1 MAILW
6 VNLIVVYIAS
16 YFSRHLAKPVAIGA
30 GAISM
35 KPNKWLAAI
44 VMATF
49 VVVAGLRNNIGDTF
63 FYMHAYTTNNFTWEQ
78 VKADKDI
85 GFGILQM
92 ILKSYTENPQ
102 VLIFLTALVTN
113 VLIVYVLYKYSKLFE
128 LSIFLYI
135 TSGLYIVSMNGVRQF
150 LASAIVFAAT
160 KYLLEGSWKKYFLV
174 VALASLFHGSALI
187 LIPIYFIV
195 RRKAWTSS
203 TFILLTLAVLLILG
217 YSVISDAIFT
227 AIADTH
233 YSEYQNFQEGGANI
247 IRVAIGAVPLIF
259 AYLGR
264 NKLREIFPNGDYVVN
279 MSIMNFIVMA
289 VATQNW
295 IFARFTIYFGLY
307 NVILMSWVISLFV
320 KRERKIIYYA
330 ILGFYLVYFYYENV
344 ITLNIIYRSDYLKF
358 LTIGG

>member
-1 MAILW
+1 MAILYLNLLF
-6 VNLIVVYIAS
+6 VYIFSLCSRLIVRSSPVSAAVRPNLLLVSFTMAS
-16 YFSRHLAKPVAIGA
+16 MVLVS
-30 GAISM
+30 
-35 KPNKWLAAI
+35 
-44 VMATF
+44 
-49 VVVAGLRNNIGDTF
+49 GLRNNIGDTF
-63 FYMHAYTTNNFTWEQ
+63 FYMHAYTVNNFTWEQ
-78 VKADKDI
+78 IKAEKDI

-92 ILKSYTENPQ
+92 ILKSYTQDPQ

-128 LSIFLYI
+128 LSIYLYI

-160 KYLLEGSWKKYFLV
+160 KFLFEGNWKKYFLV
-174 VALASLFHGSALI
+174 VVFASLFHQSALI

-203 TFILLTLAVLLILG
+203 TFVLLTIAVLLIVG
-217 YSVISDAIFT
+217 YSVLSDAIFN

-233 YSEYQNFQEGGANI
+233 YSEYQSIQEGGANV
-247 IRVAIGAVPLIF
+247 IRVAIGAVPLIL

-264 NKLREIFPNGDYVVN
+264 NKLRELFPYGDYVVN
-279 MSIMNFIVMA
+279 MSLLNFVVMA

-307 NVILMSWVISLFV
+307 NIILMSWVISLFV
-320 KRERKIIYYA
+320 KRERKFIYYA
-330 ILGFYLVYFYYENV
+330 ILGFYLIYFYYENV
-344 ITLNIIYRSDYLKF
+344 VTLHLFYRSDYLKF
-358 LTIGG
+358 

>member
-1 MAILW
+1 MAIIW
-6 VNLIVVYIAS
+6 VNLVVVYIAS
-16 YFSRHLAKPVAIGA
+16 FFSRYLATPVTIGP
-30 GAISM
+30 GPLSFRH
-35 KPNKWLAAI
+35 NKWMAAI

-49 VVVAGLRNNIGDTF
+49 VIIAGLRKNIGDTF
-63 FYMHAYTTNNFTWEQ
+63 FYMHAYRVSDFTWEEI
-78 VKADKDI
+78 KADKDI
-85 GFGILQM
+85 GFGILQK
-92 ILKSYTENPQ
+92 ILKSFTEDPQ
-102 VLIFLTALVTN
+102 LLIFLTALVTN

-128 LSIFLYI
+128 MSIYLYI

-160 KYLLEGSWKKYFLV
+160 KYLFAGSWQKYFLV
-174 VALASLFHGSALI
+174 VAFASTFHGSALI

-203 TFILLTLAVLLILG
+203 TFILLFMAVVLILG
-217 YSVISDAIFT
+217 YNVLSDVLFA

-233 YSEYQNFQEGGANI
+233 YSEYKEFQEGGANI
-247 IRVAIGAVPLIF
+247 IRVAIGAVPLVF

-264 NKLREIFPNGDYVVN
+264 NKLREIFPQGDYVVN
-279 MSIMNFIVMA
+279 MSLLNFIIMA

-320 KRERKIIYYA
+320 KRQQKFMYYA
-330 ILGFYLVYFYYENV
+330 ILFFYLIYFYYENV
-344 ITLNIIYRSDYLKF
+344 VTLHVIYRSDYLKF
-358 LTIGG
+358 

>member
-6 VNLIVVYIAS
+6 VNLVVVYIAS
-16 YFSRHLAKPVAIGA
+16 FFSRYLATPVTIGP
-30 GAISM
+30 GPLSFR
-35 KPNKWLAAI
+35 PNRWMTAI
-44 VMATF
+44 VMATI
-49 VVVAGLRNNIGDTF
+49 VLISGLRNNIGDTYS
-63 FYMHAYTTNNFTWEQ
+63 YMHAYTINNFTWEA
-78 VKADKDI
+78 VKAEKDI

-92 ILKSYTENPQ
+92 ILKAYTEDPQ
-102 VLIFLTALVTN
+102 LLIFLTALVTN
-113 VLIVYVLYKYSKLFE
+113 ILIVCVLYKYSKLFE
-128 LSIFLYI
+128 MSIYVYI

-160 KYLLEGSWKKYFLV
+160 KYLFAGSWQKYFLV
-174 VALASLFHGSALI
+174 VAFASTFHGSALI

-203 TFILLTLAVLLILG
+203 TFVLLFMAVVLILG
-217 YSVISDAIFT
+217 YNVLSDAIFA

-233 YSEYQNFQEGGANI
+233 YSEYKEFQEGGANI

-279 MSIMNFIVMA
+279 MSLLNFIVMA

-307 NVILMSWVISLFV
+307 NVILMSWVVSLFV
-320 KRERKIIYYA
+320 KRQQKFIYYA
-330 ILGFYLVYFYYENV
+330 ILGFYLIYFYYENEV
-344 ITLNIIYRSDYLKF
+344 ILNIIYKSDYLKF
-358 LTIGG
+358 

>member
-6 VNLIVVYIAS
+6 VNLIVVYVAS
-16 YFSRHLAKPVAIGA
+16 FFSRYLGKPVTIGS
-30 GAISM
+30 GPLMI

-49 VVVAGLRNNIGDTF
+49 VVIAGLRNNIGDTF
-63 FYMHAYTTNNFTWEQ
+63 FYMYAYKLNDFTWEQ
-78 VKADKDI
+78 VLAEKDI

-92 ILKSYTENPQ
+92 ILKSFTANPQ
-102 VLIFLTALVTN
+102 LLIFLTALVTN
-113 VLIVYVLYKYSKLFE
+113 VLIVYVFYKYSKLFE
-128 LSIFLYI
+128 MSIYVYI

-150 LASAIVFAAT
+150 LASALVFAAT
-160 KYLLEGSWKKYFLV
+160 KYLFAGSWQKYFLV
-174 VALASLFHGSALI
+174 VAFASTFHESALI

-195 RRKAWTSS
+195 RRKAWAAS
-203 TFILLTLAVLLILG
+203 TFVLLFMAVILILG
-217 YSVISDAIFT
+217 YNVLSDAIFS

-233 YSEYQNFQEGGANI
+233 YSEYKNFQEGGANV
-247 IRVAIGAVPLIF
+247 IRVAVSAVPLVF

-264 NKLREIFPNGDYVVN
+264 HKLRELFPQSDYIVN
-279 MSIMNFIVMA
+279 MSLLNFVIMA

-320 KRERKIIYYA
+320 RREQKLIYYA

-344 ITLNIIYRSDYLKF
+344 VTLHIFYNSDYLRF
-358 LTIGG
+358 

>member
-6 VNLIVVYIAS
+6 VNLVVVYIAS
-16 YFSRHLAKPVAIGA
+16 FLSRYLARPVT
-30 GAISM
+30 ISPGPLSF
-35 KPNKWLAAI
+35 KPNKWMTAI

-49 VVVAGLRNNIGDTF
+49 VMIAGLRNNIGDTF
-63 FYMHAYTTNNFTWEQ
+63 FYMYSYTLSDFTWEK
-78 VKADKDI
+78 VKAEKDI

-92 ILKSYTENPQ
+92 ILKSFTEDPQ
-102 VLIFLTALVTN
+102 FLIFLTALVTN
-113 VLIVYVLYKYSKLFE
+113 VLIVYVLYKYSRLFE
-128 LSIFLYI
+128 VSIYIYI

-160 KYLLEGSWKKYFLV
+160 KYLFEGKWQKYFLV
-174 VALASLFHGSALI
+174 VAFASTFHGSALI

-203 TFILLTLAVLLILG
+203 TFVLLFLAVMLILG
-217 YSVISDAIFT
+217 YNVLSDALFA
-227 AIADTH
+227 AIADTQ
-233 YSEYQNFQEGGANI
+233 YSEYKEFQEGGANI
-247 IRVAIGAVPLIF
+247 IRVAIGAVPLVF

-264 NKLREIFPNGDYVVN
+264 NKLREIFPHGDYVVN
-279 MSIMNFIVMA
+279 MSLLNFIVMA

-320 KRERKIIYYA
+320 KRQQKFIYYA
-330 ILGFYLVYFYYENV
+330 ILGFYLIYFYYENV
-344 ITLNIIYRSDYLKF
+344 VTLNIIYKSDYLKF
-358 LTIGG
+358 

>member
-30 GAISM
+30 GEIVM

-49 VVVAGLRNNIGDTF
+49 VVVAGLRNNIGDTV
-63 FYMHAYTTNNFTWEQ
+63 FYIHSYKLNDFTWTQ
-78 VKADKDI
+78 VKAEKDI

-92 ILKSYTENPQ
+92 ILKKITDDPQ
-102 VLIFLTALVTN
+102 LLIFITALATN

-135 TSGLYIVSMNGVRQF
+135 TSGLYIVSMNGIRQF

-160 KYLLEGSWKKYFLV
+160 KFLFDGSWKKYFLV
-174 VALASLFHGSALI
+174 VAFASLFHGSALI

-203 TFILLTLAVLLILG
+203 TIVLLSLAMILILG

-233 YSEYQNFQEGGANI
+233 YGEYKDFQEGGANI
-247 IRVAIGAVPLIF
+247 IRVVIGAVPLVF

-264 NKLREIFPNGDYVVN
+264 FKLRDVFPKADYVVN
-279 MSIMNFIVMA
+279 MSLLNFIIMA

-307 NVILMSWVISLFV
+307 NIILMSWVISLFV

-330 ILGFYLVYFYYENV
+330 ILGLYLVYFYYENV
-344 ITLNIIYRSDYLKF
+344 VTLNIIYRSDYLKF

>member
-16 YFSRHLAKPVAIGA
+16 YFSRILAKPVAIGA
-30 GAISM
+30 EALAV
-35 KPNKWLAAI
+35 KPNKWLAGI

-49 VVVAGLRNNIGDTF
+49 VVIAGLRNNIGDTF
-63 FYMHAYTTNNFTWEQ
+63 FYMYSYRLNNYTWEQ
-78 VKADKDI
+78 VKAEKDI

-92 ILKSYTENPQ
+92 ILQKITADPQ
-102 VLIFLTALVTN
+102 LLIFITALVTN
-113 VLIVYVLYKYSKLFE
+113 VLIVYVLYKYSKLFD
-128 LSIFLYI
+128 LSIYLYI

-150 LASAIVFAAT
+150 LASALVFAAT
-160 KYLLEGSWKKYFLV
+160 KFLFEGSWKKYFLV
-174 VALASLFHGSALI
+174 VLFASLFHGSALI

-195 RRKAWTSS
+195 RRKAWTAS
-203 TFILLTLAVLLILG
+203 TIVLLSLAMILILG

-233 YSEYQNFQEGGANI
+233 YGEYKDFQEGGANV

-264 NKLREIFPNGDYVVN
+264 NKLREIFPYGDYVVN
-279 MSIMNFIVMA
+279 MSLLNFVVMA

-307 NVILMSWVISLFV
+307 NIILMSWVISLFV
-320 KRERKIIYYA
+320 KRERKFIYYA
-330 ILGFYLVYFYYENV
+330 ILGFYLIYFYYENV
-344 ITLNIIYRSDYLKF
+344 VTLHLFYRSDYLKF
-358 LTIGG
+358 

>member
-16 YFSRHLAKPVAIGA
+16 FFSRYLASPITIGP
-30 GAISM
+30 GPISFR
-35 KPNKWLAAI
+35 PNKWLTAI
-44 VMATF
+44 VMVTF
-49 VVVAGLRNNIGDTF
+49 VLIAGLRKNIGDTF
-63 FYMHAYTTNNFTWEQ
+63 FYMHSYTLSDFTWDEIKNKQ
-78 VKADKDI
+78 EI

-92 ILKSYTENPQ
+92 ILKSFTDDPQ
-102 VLIFLTALVTN
+102 LLIFFTALVTN
-113 VLIVYVLYKYSKLFE
+113 VLIVFVLYKYSRFFE
-128 LSIFLYI
+128 ISIYIYI

-160 KYLLEGSWKKYFLV
+160 KYLFEGKWLKYFLV
-174 VALASLFHGSALI
+174 VAFASTFHQSALI

-203 TFILLTLAVLLILG
+203 TFVLVFLAVMLILG
-217 YSVISDAIFT
+217 YNVLSDVLFSAISDT
-227 AIADTH
+227 K
-233 YSEYQNFQEGGANI
+233 YSEYKEFQEGGANI
-247 IRVAIGAVPLIF
+247 IRVAIGAVPLVF

-264 NKLREIFPNGDYVVN
+264 KKLREIFPHSDYVVN
-279 MSIMNFIVMA
+279 MSLLNFIVMA

-320 KRERKIIYYA
+320 KRQQKFMYFA
-330 ILGFYLVYFYYENV
+330 ILFFYLIYFYYENV
-344 ITLNIIYRSDYLKF
+344 VTLNIIYKSDYLNF
-358 LTIGG
+358 

>member
-1 MAILW
+1 MAILYLNLLF
-6 VNLIVVYIAS
+6 VYIFSLCSRLIVRSSPVSAAVRPNLLLVSFTMAS
-16 YFSRHLAKPVAIGA
+16 MVLVS
-30 GAISM
+30 
-35 KPNKWLAAI
+35 
-44 VMATF
+44 
-49 VVVAGLRNNIGDTF
+49 GLRNNIGDTF
-63 FYMHAYTTNNFTWEQ
+63 FYMHAYTVNNFTWEQ
-78 VKADKDI
+78 IKAEKDI

-92 ILKSYTENPQ
+92 ILKSYTQDPQ

-128 LSIFLYI
+128 LSIYLYI

-160 KYLLEGSWKKYFLV
+160 KFLFEGNWKKYFLV
-174 VALASLFHGSALI
+174 VVFASLFHQSALI

-203 TFILLTLAVLLILG
+203 TFVLLTIAVLLIVG
-217 YSVISDAIFT
+217 YSVLSDAIFN

-233 YSEYQNFQEGGANI
+233 YSEYQSIQEGGANV
-247 IRVAIGAVPLIF
+247 IRVAIGAVPLIL

-264 NKLREIFPNGDYVVN
+264 NKLRELFPYGDYVVN
-279 MSIMNFIVMA
+279 MSLLNFVVMA

-307 NVILMSWVISLFV
+307 NIILMSWVISLFV
-320 KRERKIIYYA
+320 RRERKFIYYA
-330 ILGFYLVYFYYENV
+330 ILGFYLIYFYYENV
-344 ITLNIIYRSDYLKF
+344 VTLHLFYKSDYLKF
-358 LTIGG
+358 

>member
-6 VNLIVVYIAS
+6 VNLVVVYVAS
-16 YFSRHLAKPVAIGA
+16 LFSRYMAKPVTIGSGLLVA
-30 GAISM
+30 R
-35 KPNKWLAAI
+35 PNKWLTAI

-49 VVVAGLRNNIGDTF
+49 AVVAGLRNNIGDTY
-63 FYMHAYTTNNFTWEQ
+63 FYIHSYRITDFTWEQ
-78 VKADKDI
+78 VLAEKDI

-92 ILKSYTENPQ
+92 ILKAYTDNPQ
-102 VLIFLTALVTN
+102 LLIFITALVTN

-128 LSIFLYI
+128 ISIYVYI
-135 TSGLYIVSMNGVRQF
+135 TSGMYIVSMNGVRQF

-160 KYLLEGSWKKYFLV
+160 KYLFEGNWKKYFLV
-174 VALASLFHGSALI
+174 VAFASLFHGSALI
-187 LIPIYFIV
+187 LIPVYFIV

-203 TFILLTLAVLLILG
+203 TIILLALAVIMILG
-217 YSVISDAIFT
+217 YSVISNAIFT

-233 YSEYQNFQEGGANI
+233 YGEYQNFQEGGASI

-264 NKLREIFPNGDYVVN
+264 NKLREIFPYGDYVVN
-279 MSIMNFIVMA
+279 MSLLNFVVMA

-307 NVILMSWVISLFV
+307 NVLLMSWVISLFV
-320 KRERKIIYYA
+320 RREQKFMYYA
-330 ILGFYLVYFYYENV
+330 ILGFYLVYFYFENV
-344 ITLNIIYRSDYLKF
+344 ITLNLFYKSDYLKF
-358 LTIGG
+358 

>member
-6 VNLIVVYIAS
+6 LNLVVVYLAS
-16 YFSRHLAKPVAIGA
+16 YFSRHIAKPVRNGA
-30 GAISM
+30 GQLWM
-35 KPNKWLAAI
+35 KPNQWLTAL

-49 VVVAGLRNNIGDTF
+49 VLIAGLRNNIGDTF
-63 FYMHAYTTNNFTWEQ
+63 FYMYSYRLSDFTWAE

-92 ILKSYTENPQ
+92 ILKSFTGNPQ
-102 VLIFLTALVTN
+102 WLIFITALVTN

-128 LSIFLYI
+128 LSIYIFI
-135 TSGLYIVSMNGVRQF
+135 TSGLFIVSMNGVRQF

-160 KYLLEGSWKKYFLV
+160 KFLFEGKWKRYFLV
-174 VALASLFHGSALI
+174 VGFASLFHGSALI

-195 RRKAWTSS
+195 RRRAWTTS
-203 TFILLTLAVLLILG
+203 TIVLLAA
-217 YSVISDAIFT
+217 SVILIIGYGVISNAIFS

-247 IRVAIGAVPLIF
+247 IRVAVSAVPLIF

-264 NKLREIFPNGDYVVN
+264 HKLREIFPYGDYVVN
-279 MSIMNFIVMA
+279 MSLLNFVVMA

-307 NVILMSWVISLFV
+307 NVILMSWVVSLFAKKQQKLV
-320 KRERKIIYYA
+320 YYA
-330 ILGFYLVYFYYENV
+330 IIGFYFIYFYYENV
-344 ITLNIIYRSDYLKF
+344 VTLDIIYKSDFFKF
-358 LTIGG
+358 

>member
-6 VNLIVVYIAS
+6 VNLIVVYVAS
-16 YFSRHLAKPVAIGA
+16 FFSRYLGKPVTIGS
-30 GAISM
+30 GPLMI

-49 VVVAGLRNNIGDTF
+49 VVIAGLRNNIGDTF
-63 FYMHAYTTNNFTWEQ
+63 FYMYAYKLNDFTWEQ
-78 VKADKDI
+78 VLAEKDI

-92 ILKSYTENPQ
+92 ILKSFTANPQ
-102 VLIFLTALVTN
+102 LLIFLTALVTN
-113 VLIVYVLYKYSKLFE
+113 VLIVYVFYKYSKLFE
-128 LSIFLYI
+128 MSIYVYI

-150 LASAIVFAAT
+150 LASALVFAAT
-160 KYLLEGSWKKYFLV
+160 KYLFSGSWQKYFLV
-174 VALASLFHGSALI
+174 VAFASTFHESALI

-195 RRKAWTSS
+195 RRKAWAAS
-203 TFILLTLAVLLILG
+203 TFVLLFMAVILILG
-217 YSVISDAIFT
+217 YNVLSDAIFS

-233 YSEYQNFQEGGANI
+233 YSEYKNFQEGGANV
-247 IRVAIGAVPLIF
+247 IRVAVSAVPLVF

-264 NKLREIFPNGDYVVN
+264 HKLRALFPQSDYIVN
-279 MSIMNFIVMA
+279 MSLLNFVIMA

-320 KRERKIIYYA
+320 RREQKLIYYA
-330 ILGFYLVYFYYENV
+330 ILAFYFVYFYYENV
-344 ITLNIIYRSDYLKF
+344 VTLHIFYNSDYLRF
-358 LTIGG
+358 

>member
-6 VNLIVVYIAS
+6 VNLIVVYVAS
-16 YFSRHLAKPVAIGA
+16 FISRYLAKPMAIGS
-30 GAISM
+30 GPIPM
-35 KPNKWLAAI
+35 KPNKWMAAI
-44 VMATF
+44 VMVTF
-49 VVVAGLRNNIGDTF
+49 VLIAGLRNNIGDTYY
-63 FYMHAYTTNNFTWEQ
+63 YMYAYRLSDFTWEQ
-78 VKADKDI
+78 IIAEKDI

-102 VLIFLTALVTN
+102 LLVFLTALITN

-128 LSIFLYI
+128 IGIYVYI
-135 TSGLYIVSMNGVRQF
+135 TSGLYIVSMNGIRQF

-160 KYLLEGSWKKYFLV
+160 NYLFKGNWKKYFFV
-174 VALASLFHGSALI
+174 VAFASLFHQSALI
-187 LIPIYFIV
+187 LIPMYFIV

-203 TFILLTLAVLLILG
+203 TFVLLFLAVMLILG
-217 YSVISDAIFT
+217 YNVLSDVIFS

-233 YSEYQNFQEGGANI
+233 YSEYKEMQEGGANI
-247 IRVAIGAVPLIF
+247 IRVAIGAVPLIL

-264 NKLREIFPNGDYVVN
+264 NKLREIFPFGDYVVN
-279 MSIMNFIVMA
+279 MSLLNFIVMA

-320 KRERKIIYYA
+320 RRERKFMYYA
-330 ILGFYLVYFYYENV
+330 ILGFYLIYFYYENV
-344 ITLNIIYRSDYLKF
+344 VTLNIIYRSDYLKF
-358 LTIGG
+358 

>member
-16 YFSRHLAKPVAIGA
+16 YFSRRLAKPVAIGA
-30 GAISM
+30 EAIAV

-49 VVVAGLRNNIGDTF
+49 VVIAGLRNNIGDTF
-63 FYMHAYTTNNFTWEQ
+63 FYMYSYKLNNYTWEQ
-78 VKADKDI
+78 VKAEKDI

-92 ILKSYTENPQ
+92 ILQKITDDPQ
-102 VLIFLTALVTN
+102 LLIFITALVTN
-113 VLIVYVLYKYSKLFE
+113 VLIIYVLYKYSRLFD
-128 LSIFLYI
+128 LSIYLYI

-160 KYLLEGSWKKYFLV
+160 KFLFEGNWKKYFLV
-174 VALASLFHGSALI
+174 VLFASLFHGSALI

-195 RRKAWTSS
+195 RRKAWTAS
-203 TFILLTLAVLLILG
+203 TIVLLSLAMILILG

-233 YSEYQNFQEGGANI
+233 YSEYKDFQEGGANV

-264 NKLREIFPNGDYVVN
+264 NKLRELFPYGDYVVN
-279 MSIMNFIVMA
+279 MSLLNFVVMA

-307 NVILMSWVISLFV
+307 NIILMSWVISLFV
-320 KRERKIIYYA
+320 KRERKFIYYA
-330 ILGFYLVYFYYENV
+330 ILGFYLIYFYYENV
-344 ITLNIIYRSDYLKF
+344 VTLHLFYRSDYLKF
-358 LTIGG
+358 

>member
-6 VNLIVVYIAS
+6 VNLIVVYVAS
-16 YFSRHLAKPVAIGA
+16 YFSRHLAKPVAA
-30 GAISM
+30 GSGSAFFM
-35 KPNKWLAAI
+35 LKPNKWLAAI

-49 VVVAGLRNNIGDTF
+49 VIIAGLRNNIGDTY
-63 FYMHAYTTNNFTWEQ
+63 FYMSSFKNNNFTWEQ
-78 VKADKDI
+78 VISEKDI

-92 ILKSYTENPQ
+92 ILKTYTDNPQ
-102 VLIFLTALVTN
+102 WLVFLTALITN
-113 VLIVYVLYKYSKLFE
+113 VLIVYVLYKYSRLFE

-135 TSGLYIVSMNGVRQF
+135 TSGLYVVSMNGIRQF

-160 KYLLEGSWKKYFLV
+160 KYLFEGSWRKYFLV
-174 VALASLFHGSALI
+174 VAFASLFHGSALI

-203 TFILLTLAVLLILG
+203 TFVLLTLAVILIIG
-217 YSVISDAIFT
+217 YSVISDVLFT
-227 AIADTH
+227 AIANTQ

-247 IRVAIGAVPLIF
+247 IRVAIGAIPLIF

-264 NKLREIFPNGDYVVN
+264 NKLREIFPYGDYVVN
-279 MSIMNFIVMA
+279 MSLLNFIVMA

-307 NVILMSWVISLFV
+307 NVLLMSWVISLFV
-320 KRERKIIYYA
+320 RREQKFMYYA
-330 ILGFYLVYFYYENV
+330 ILGFYLIYFYYENV
-344 ITLNIIYRSDYLKF
+344 VTLNLFYRSDYLKF
-358 LTIGG
+358 

>member
-1 MAILW
+1 MVL
-6 VNLIVVYIAS
+6 VS
-16 YFSRHLAKPVAIGA
+16 
-30 GAISM
+30 
-35 KPNKWLAAI
+35 
-44 VMATF
+44 
-49 VVVAGLRNNIGDTF
+49 GLRNNIGDTF
-63 FYMHAYTTNNFTWEQ
+63 FYMHAYTVNNFTWEQ
-78 VKADKDI
+78 IKAEKDI

-92 ILKSYTENPQ
+92 ILKSYTQDPQ

-128 LSIFLYI
+128 LSIYLYI

-160 KYLLEGSWKKYFLV
+160 KFLFEGNWKKYFLV
-174 VALASLFHGSALI
+174 VVFASLFHQSALI

-203 TFILLTLAVLLILG
+203 TFVLLTIAVLLIVG
-217 YSVISDAIFT
+217 YSVLSDAIFN

-233 YSEYQNFQEGGANI
+233 YSEYQSIQEGGANV
-247 IRVAIGAVPLIF
+247 IRVAIGAVPLIL

-264 NKLREIFPNGDYVVN
+264 NKLRELFPYGDYVVN
-279 MSIMNFIVMA
+279 MSLLNFVVMA

-307 NVILMSWVISLFV
+307 NIILMSWVISLFV
-320 KRERKIIYYA
+320 RRERKFIYYA
-330 ILGFYLVYFYYENV
+330 ILGFYLIYFYYENV
-344 ITLNIIYRSDYLKF
+344 VTLHLFYKSDYLKF
-358 LTIGG
+358 